1 MYEDFDVFTM
11 GHIHENAARNDVRDT
26 ITYHSK
32 TGYRHH
38 HKELHMMLTGTY
50 KEEYGDG
57 SKGWHV
63 ERGAPIKPTGGRI
76 LTIECGRRCFRGAHG
91 LPFLLNIVYLIG
103 YKPTFWIIYVTK

>member
-26 ITYHSK
+26 ITSHAK
-32 TGYRHH
+32 TGYRHN
-38 HKELHMMLTGTY
+38 HKQIHMMLTGTY

-63 ERGAPIKPTGGRI
+63 ERGAPVKPTGGRI
-76 LTIECGRRCFRGAHG
+76 LVFESERLERDGVKKVYK
-91 LPFLLNIVYLIG
+91 NIDSMKFPL
-103 YKPTFWIIYVTK
+103 